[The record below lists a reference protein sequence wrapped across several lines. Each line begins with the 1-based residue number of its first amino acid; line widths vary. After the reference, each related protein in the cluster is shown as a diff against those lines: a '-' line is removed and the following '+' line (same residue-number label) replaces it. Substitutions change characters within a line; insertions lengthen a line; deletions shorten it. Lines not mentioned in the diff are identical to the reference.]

1 MGKLIPVALLLIAV
15 LCSGIVC
22 VSEKVSVLKTS
33 SQQARAGSRTKN
45 NLHRQLSLLKLSAA
59 NTDFALRLYRQ
70 IASQPSSTARN
81 IFFSPLSI
89 SASLA
94 MLSLGAKHD
103 TRDQLLQVLGY
114 YNMSRNDAAEVH
126 SAFKYLLQEITSE
139 KREPQLAMGSSLH
152 IQQGLSLQKKFLE
165 DAKQF
170 YKAETVSAD
179 FRAADKAKK
188 MINTYVK
195 KQTRG
200 KIQEL
205 IKSLNRNTVMIL
217 LNYVLF
223 KGKWVKPFD
232 PQDTYEDDFHVD
244 NTTTVKVQMMKRKGR
259 YSMNYDTG
267 LASSVILI
275 PYKGNASLVLILPD
289 RGKLAG
295 VEQNLTIT
303 NFQNL
308 ITSLRIGSVDLH
320 LPKFL
325 LKSSYQLKHLLMTM
339 GIVDAFTNKANLSKI
354 TKSAPLQV
362 SKVVH
367 EAVLDVDEKGTEAAA
382 VTGISLMPMSRP
394 SQLKLNRP
402 FLLLIAEHNTK
413 SVLFAGRVMNPTV

>member
-1 MGKLIPVALLLIAV
+1 MGKLTPVALLIIAV
-15 LCSGIVC
+15 LCSGIANVNGRI
-22 VSEKVSVLKTS
+22 S
-33 SQQARAGSRTKN
+33 SMKASTQQAHGSRTKS
-45 NLHRQLSLLKLSAA
+45 NLSRQMSVLRLSAA
-59 NTDFALRLYRQ
+59 NTEFALRLYRQ
-70 IASQPSSTARN
+70 IASQPSATAKN
-81 IFFSPLSI
+81 IFFSPVSI
-89 SASLA
+89 SAGLA
-94 MLSLGAKHD
+94 MLSLGAKHN

-114 YNMSRNDAAEVH
+114 SNMSKNDAAEMH
-126 SAFKYLLQEITSE
+126 ATFRYLLQELTSE
-139 KREPQLAMGSSLH
+139 KSELHLTMGSSLYH
-152 IQQGLSLQKKFLE
+152 QQGINLQNKFLE
-165 DAKQF
+165 EARQF
-170 YKAETVSAD
+170 YKAETVGVD
-179 FRAADKAKK
+179 FRAVDKAKK
-188 MINTYVK
+188 KINSNVRR
-195 KQTRG
+195 QTNG
-200 KIQEL
+200 KIQEF
-205 IKSLNRNTVMIL
+205 IKSLNRNTVMVL

-232 PQDTYEDDFHVD
+232 PQDTYEDDFHID
-244 NTTTVKVQMMKRKGR
+244 DTTTVKVQMMKRKGR
-259 YSMNYDTG
+259 YSMNYDSG

-320 LPKFL
+320 LPKL
-325 LKSSYQLKHLLMTM
+325 SLKSSYQLRHLLMAM
-339 GIVDAFTNKANLSKI
+339 GIVDVFTNIANLSKI
-354 TKSAPLQV
+354 TKSVPLQV

-382 VTGISLMPMSRP
+382 GSGVGLMPMSRL

-402 FLLLIAEHNTK
+402 FLLLIADHNTK